1 MSKGKPFETEIES
14 ITFTPT
20 PTEIPTPTE
29 TPTPM
34 ETSTPMETPT
44 PTEESVET
52 PLVYSESGFPIVEV
66 QGVEDFT
73 NIGLFLIFFI
83 GLLSGLVS
91 SGIMWRRLR
100 T

>member
-20 PTEIPTPTE
+20 PTEKPVETSVPTE
-29 TPTPM
+29 VPA
-34 ETSTPMETPT
+34 ETPT
-44 PTEESVET
+44 PTEKPVET
-52 PLVYSESGFPIVEV
+52 PLVYNEVGVPIVEI

-83 GLLSGLVS
+83 GLLAGLVS